1 MSSPPLS
8 SSSCFYRLAR
18 QRTLQQSTHR
28 IRNPHLQQKQ
38 RQSLPTQPL
47 HTHHSFS
54 YTTINSNKNQLQN
67 GTNSSHSLDHHHLN
81 FKTPDITTSA
91 STQTGPS
98 HLLLSSENL
107 NSHNRDGDNDSSLH
121 CQHHQLSHISPHLTR
136 PLVALH
142 QQQQQQLVNTDLSYY
157 YATQGKQV
165 EKETCYSDQHSRL
178 FSPELEQDNNTATT
192 WVDRS
197 WDYPHIQ
204 SQPYRNNSNHE
215 HFPQQKLVT
224 HNQECRFENTGSNSQ
239 SDNFVTF
246 SSRNLSLTP
255 TTTTT
260 TTTVTLSPNTTNTKT
275 CGIINDDVH
284 FYTISQN
291 NEVKSHVSE
300 NKTHSAKVIN
310 KETLP
315 VSHTGSLVL
324 ASDESKTSRYFCKP
338 DSSTDAG
345 VYKLTG
351 TSDSNTENRLQNTPH
366 NLCSYNTTNKILI
379 NDDTSTESW
388 THPIVEDVS
397 PLTSLGNNRCDVYSE
412 KSSALEEK
420 LQVSDKTR
428 NQPLEFGQELLG
440 VVRIKVDRKEH
451 SVCKGSFNNKD
462 SDYDKLTRND
472 TDPYQMLTT
481 ACLADQTS
489 SVTHVFSNHNHQG
502 NIHSVS
508 THRKINSNTNN
519 NITNNNNHNNNNA
532 NNIKNFPNINRGLS
546 AKGLVGDISNCN
558 GQLITR
564 EQQKT
569 LGDQLF
575 RLQTHYPRTHYHQ
588 VEGLNRSDSINQHHQ
603 PDDHEQQLDRY
614 SFHHQLQTHQQQQSQ
629 ENTSADNN
637 VVIYPW
643 MRKTHSNTG
652 SGNLLHE
659 SKRSRTAYTR
669 HQILELEK
677 EFHFN
682 KYLTRRRRIEIAHTL
697 CLSERQI
704 KIWFQN
710 RRMKWK
716 KEHQSNQSKPGLMGV
731 MDCSPESIL
740 SITGRDSPIL
750 IRQHSQLNGP

>member
-1 MSSPPLS
+1 MAMSPSQSMPASPSLEATALSSTSSLTSLSVSSPLLS
-8 SSSCFYRLAR
+8 SSACVYRLAR
-18 QRTLQQSTHR
+18 QRTLQQPTHR
-28 IRNPHLQQKQ
+28 FRNPHPQQKQ
-38 RQSLPTQPL
+38 RQSLSTQPL
-47 HTHHSFS
+47 HTRHSFS

-67 GTNSSHSLDHHHLN
+67 VTNSSHSLDHHLN

-107 NSHNRDGDNDSSLH
+107 NSNNRDGDNDSSLY
-121 CQHHQLSHISPHLTR
+121 CQYHQLSHISPHLTR

-157 YATQGKQV
+157 YATQGTQV

-197 WDYPHIQ
+197 WDYHHIQ

-215 HFPQQKLVT
+215 HFPQQKLVN
-224 HNQECRFENTGSNSQ
+224 HNQECRFENSGSNSQ
-239 SDNFVTF
+239 SDNFVGF
-246 SSRNLSLTP
+246 SSGNLSLTP

-260 TTTVTLSPNTTNTKT
+260 TTTTTVTLSLNRTNTKT

-284 FYTISQN
+284 FYAISQN
-291 NEVKSHVSE
+291 NEIKSHVLE
-300 NKTHSAKVIN
+300 NKHHSAKVIN

-324 ASDESKTSRYFCKP
+324 ASDESKISRYFCKP
-338 DSSTDAG
+338 VSSTDAG

-351 TSDSNTENRLQNTPH
+351 TSNSNTENKLQDTPQK
-366 NLCSYNTTNKILI
+366 LCSYNTTNNKILI

-388 THPIVEDVS
+388 THPIVKDVS
-397 PLTSLGNNRCDVYSE
+397 PLTSLGDNRCDVYSG
-412 KSSALEEK
+412 KSSALVEK

-428 NQPLEFGQELLG
+428 NQHLEYRQELLG
-440 VVRIKVDRKEH
+440 AVRIKVDRKEH
-451 SVCKGSFNNKD
+451 SVCRGSFNNKD
-462 SDYDKLTRND
+462 SDYVKLTRND

-481 ACLADQTS
+481 ACLADQPS

-502 NIHSVS
+502 NIHSAS

-532 NNIKNFPNINRGLS
+532 NNIKNFPNISRGLS

-558 GQLITR
+558 SQMITR

-575 RLQTHYPRTHYHQ
+575 RLQTHYPRTHYNQ
-588 VEGLNRSDSINQHHQ
+588 VEGLNRSDSINQHHHA
-603 PDDHEQQLDRY
+603 DDHEQQLDRY
-614 SFHHQLQTHQQQQSQ
+614 SFHHQQQSLQ

-652 SGNLLHE
+652 
-659 SKRSRTAYTR
+659 K
-669 HQILELEK
+669 
-677 EFHFN
+677 
-682 KYLTRRRRIEIAHTL
+682 
-697 CLSERQI
+697 
-704 KIWFQN
+704 
-710 RRMKWK
+710 M
-716 KEHQSNQSKPGLMGV
+716 
-731 MDCSPESIL
+731 
-740 SITGRDSPIL
+740 
-750 IRQHSQLNGP
+750 